1 MVAATQEAG
10 GNILV
15 GRNRPDSDLASP
27 RVPED
32 QLTNSHSPALHVV
45 VAESKLGMGLATP
58 PVLET
63 PLKDFHFLVLHVV
76 VARHR
81 LGKDPANPIVTR
93 AHSHSPV
100 CHVVA
105 EESTP
110 DMALAT
116 PPVLA
121 KPACS
126 H

>member
-15 GRNRPDSDLASP
+15 GRNRPDSDLA
-27 RVPED
+27 
-32 QLTNSHSPALHVV
+32 SPALHVV